1 MMKTQNRI
9 LPLVFLILAI
19 SIGLASCS
27 KEETAPPP
35 DQIIDTDQDGIADA
49 SDDCPN
55 EAGPTSNS
63 GCPVNEVGEIVESE
77 GIKKED
83 LETYQGSIG
92 IVIDARNIAKKGY
105 SPKTAQL
112 TIDATSGDYSQT
124 VQLDPFSFLGQ
135 IKLELEDLSE
145 DAITELMGGVIVMA
159 EFFNESGTSIFNKSL
174 GVQSFQSNPNPVK
187 VNVNDLEDLN
197 TDIILNPN
205 TAYYMQGVDANGI
218 PQAWA
223 LRNRRTDDEFNG
235 VLQTFEVNFSGSNEE
250 PESLAQFYF
259 EQESSE
265 EFPNRFRIRQKGTD
279 TYLRSRTIT
288 TSGLSGSNIV
298 TTSYEVIQS
307 GFGENTFTGG
317 RFNLEKVKDGVYR
330 LQPNDGASNYGFTEG
345 VGLTRGGEGEIFI
358 RLISATID
366 WEVQNVG
373 TSFLEPILS
382 EAKSDFKFN
391 STLTN
396 CGQGGLSQTTGV
408 NITEKENG
416 TVGWEESLSINT
428 TNTVDVGATVGVEF
442 DATFFGTGATYSA
455 SMSLDYGYSRSVTE
469 SSSNFEETSQEVG
482 TEVFSERTVTVPS
495 GSASLVYDAFQ
506 FYENTKVNFVQRLR
520 IRGVDSQTGLSLSG
534 DEISSQFQ
542 FSGFNGVISA
552 VEPTSIVITLR
563 GTKVLDRIIESESK
577 VEDVAAN
584 CGG

>member
-1 MMKTQNRI
+1 MKTQNRI
-9 LPLVFLILAI
+9 FKLLLLILITFA
-19 SIGLASCS
+19 LACCS
-27 KEETAPPP
+27 KKETAPQPVP
-35 DQIIDTDQDGIADA
+35 IVDTDQDGIADA

-55 EAGPTSNS
+55 EAGPVSNS
-63 GCPVNEVGEIVESE
+63 GCPLNEVGEIVESD
-77 GIKKED
+77 GIEKED
-83 LETYQGSIG
+83 LETYQGAIG
-92 IVIDARNIAKKGY
+92 IVVDARNIAKKGY
-105 SPKTAQL
+105 SPKTVKL

-135 IKLELEDLSE
+135 IKLELEDLGE
-145 DAITELMGGVIVMA
+145 DAITELMGGVSVMA
-159 EFFNESGTSIFNKSL
+159 EFFNESETSIFNESL
-174 GVQSFQSNPNPVK
+174 GVQSFQSNPNPTK

-205 TAYYMQGVDANGI
+205 TTYYMQGVDANGV
-218 PQAWA
+218 PQPWA
-223 LRNRRTDDEFNG
+223 LRNRNNSNQFNG
-235 VLQTFEVNFSGSNEE
+235 VLQTFDVDFNGSNEE
-250 PESLAQFYF
+250 KESLAQFYF
-259 EQESSE
+259 EQESSD
-265 EFPNRFRIRQKGTD
+265 EFPNRFRIRQKGTN
-279 TYLRSRTIT
+279 TYLRSRA
-288 TSGLSGSNIV
+288 V
-298 TTSYEVIQS
+298 TANDGTVYEVIQS

-345 VGLTRGGEGEIFI
+345 VGLTKGGEGDIFI
-358 RLISATID
+358 RLISTTID

-373 TSFLEPILS
+373 TTFLEPILG
-382 EAKSDFKFN
+382 EAKTDFKAN
-391 STLTN
+391 SILTN
-396 CGQGGLSQTTGV
+396 CGQGSLSQTTGV
-408 NITEKENG
+408 TITEKENG

-428 TNTVDVGATVGVEF
+428 TNTVDIGATIGVEF

-469 SSSNFEETSQEVG
+469 SSSNFEEKSQEVG
-482 TEVFSERTVTVPS
+482 TESFTERTVTVPS

-520 IRGVDSQTGLSLSG
+520 IRGVDSQTGVSLSG
-534 DEISSQFQ
+534 DEIRSQFQ

-552 VEPTSIVITLR
+552 VEPTSIVVTLR
-563 GTKVLDRIIESESK
+563 GTKVLDRIIESENK

>member
-1 MMKTQNRI
+1 MKTQNRFYG
-9 LPLVFLILAI
+9 LVLMMILAVSI
-19 SIGLASCS
+19 SSCS

-35 DQIIDTDQDGIADA
+35 DQIVDTDQDGIADS

-55 EAGPTSNS
+55 EAGPVSNS
-63 GCPVNEVGEIVESE
+63 GCPLNEVGEIVETE
-77 GIKKED
+77 GIEKED
-83 LETYQGSIG
+83 LETYQGAIG
-92 IVIDARNIAKKGY
+92 IVVDGRNIAKKGY

-112 TIDATSGDYSQT
+112 TIEATSGDYSQT
-124 VQLDPFSFLGQ
+124 LQLDPFSFLGQ
-135 IKLELEDLSE
+135 LKLELEDLSE
-145 DAITELMGGVIVMA
+145 DAITELTGGVSVMA
-159 EFFNESGTSIFNKSL
+159 EFFNESGTSIFNESL

-187 VNVNDLEDLN
+187 VNVNNLEDLN

-205 TAYYMQGVDANGI
+205 TAYYMQGVDANGV
-218 PQAWA
+218 PQPWA
-223 LRNRRTDDEFNG
+223 LRNRRTDNAFNG

-259 EQESSE
+259 EQESSDD
-265 EFPNRFRIRQKGTD
+265 FPNRFRIRQKGTD
-279 TYLRSRTIT
+279 TYLRSRPIT
-288 TSGLSGSNIV
+288 AEDGAV
-298 TTSYEVIQS
+298 YEVIQS

-317 RFNLEKVKDGVYR
+317 RFNLEKVKEGIYR

-345 VGLTRGGEGEIFI
+345 VGLTLDGEGDIFI
-358 RLISATID
+358 RLVATTID

-373 TSFLEPILS
+373 TTFLEPILG
-382 EAKSDFKFN
+382 EAKTDFKSN
-391 STLTN
+391 SILTN
-396 CGQGGLSQTTGV
+396 CGQGSLSQTTGV
-408 NITEKENG
+408 TITEKENG

-428 TNTVDVGATVGVEF
+428 TNTVDIGATVGVEF

-482 TEVFSERTVTVPS
+482 SETFTERTVTVPS

-520 IRGVDSQTGLSLSG
+520 IRGVDSQTGQQLSG
-534 DEISSQFQ
+534 DEIRSQFQ
-542 FSGFNGVISA
+542 FSGFNGVVSA

-563 GTKVLDRIIESESK
+563 GAKVLDRIIESECK
-577 VEDVAAN
+577 IEDVDAN